1 MSSTT
6 GTHRRLV
13 LHNCTIVNPIGTKDI
28 QLLEQHSIC
37 VNLTGRIEVVAA
49 STSAAVSNFIA
60 AGADVIEAN
69 GKFVTPGLVDTHC
82 HGPQY
87 RNSGTGTD
95 LPLLKWLEKYTFPT
109 EAKFNDVAFARDV
122 YGKVVRRSLLNG
134 TTTCCYFATIHPEAT
149 CAFADIVKAAGQR
162 AFVGKVCM
170 DRNSPPTYI
179 EPSPA
184 QSLADTVRVV
194 DYIEQ
199 LQCPTVQ
206 AVLTPRFVPTCS
218 SELMHGLGAIA
229 RERRVFVQSHI
240 SENVDEIKWVSDLHP
255 DCPSYTDVYHRHGLL
270 NDRSVMAHAI
280 YLSDEELALFRSTG
294 ASISHCPNSNFT
306 ICSGVLDVRRVLDAG
321 VTLGLGTDV
330 SGGYAPSMWDAIR
343 MAIVASSVHSVSGK
357 RPEPLGYAE
366 AFNLATLGG
375 ARALA
380 LGDEIG
386 SIEVGKQFDALL
398 INPAAPGGPIDL
410 FDGLTMSE
418 LFQKVVFLCDDRNI
432 DRVFVCGVEANAN
445 AATATQ

>member
-1 MSSTT
+1 MS
-6 GTHRRLV
+6 THRRAFV
-13 LHNCTIVNPIGTKDI
+13 VHGGTVVNAKGLKSLE
-28 QLLEQHSIC
+28 LLENHSVC
-37 VNLTGRIEVVAA
+37 VDANGRIVHVSGAEDAA
-49 STSAAVSNFIA
+49 TSAFIA
-60 AGADVIEAN
+60 SGADVIDAR

-87 RNSGTGTD
+87 RNAGTGTD

-109 EAKFNDVAFARDV
+109 ESQFCNVAFARDV
-122 YGKVVRRSLLNG
+122 YGKVVRRSLRNG
-134 TTTCCYFATIHPEAT
+134 TTTCCYFATIHAEAT

-170 DRNSPPTYI
+170 DRNSPATYV
-179 EPSPA
+179 EASA
-184 QSLADTVRVV
+184 ERSLADATRVV

-199 LQCPTVQ
+199 LNCPTVH

-218 SELMHGLGAIA
+218 SALMHGLGAIA
-229 RERRVFVQSHI
+229 RERGTFVQSHI
-240 SENVDEIKWVSDLHP
+240 SENVDEIKWVSSLHP
-255 DCPSYTDVYHRHGLL
+255 DCPHYTDVYHRHGLL
-270 NDRSVMAHAI
+270 NARSVMAHAI

-321 VTLGLGTDV
+321 VKLGLGTDV

-343 MAIVASSVHSVSGK
+343 MAIVASSVHSVTGQ
-357 RPEPLGYAE
+357 RPAEPLGYAE
-366 AFNLATLGG
+366 AFYLATLGG

-386 SIEVGKQFDALL
+386 SLEVGKQFDALL
-398 INPAAPGGPIDL
+398 IDPAAKHGPIDL
-410 FDGLTMSE
+410 FDGLSTSE
-418 LFQKVVFLCDDRNI
+418 VFQKIVFLCDDRNI
-432 DRVFVCGVEANAN
+432 ERVFVCGVQIDPEAALSS
-445 AATATQ
+445 ATN

>member
-1 MSSTT
+1 MSST

-13 LHNCTIVNPIGTKDI
+13 LHKCTVVNPVGTKEV
-28 QLLEQHSIC
+28 QLLEEHSIC
-37 VNLTGRIEVVAA
+37 VNLTGRIELVAPSA
-49 STSAAVSNFIA
+49 SAEVNKFIA
-60 AGADVIEAN
+60 SGVDLIDAS

-109 EAKFNDVAFARDV
+109 EAKFCDVAFARDV

-134 TTTCCYFATIHPEAT
+134 TTTCCYFATIHPDAT
-149 CAFADIVKAAGQR
+149 CVFADIVKAAGQR

-294 ASISHCPNSNFT
+294 AAISHCPNSNFT

-321 VTLGLGTDV
+321 VKLGLGTDV

-366 AFNLATLGG
+366 AFHLATLGG

-386 SIEVGKQFDALL
+386 SLDVGKQFDALL
-398 INPAAPGGPIDL
+398 IDPAAPGSPIDL
-410 FDGLTMSE
+410 FDGLTTSE
-418 LFQKVVFLCDDRNI
+418 LFQKIVFLCDDRNI
-432 DRVFVCGVEANAN
+432 ERVFVCGVEANAS
-445 AATATQ
+445 AATATP